1 MAPTYLWRVVFI
13 VLLTPVL
20 VPAQRP
26 GAAPQRE
33 SDDAR
38 PILEKVGSTYR
49 AASSLELKS
58 TQIQT
63 DDNPDNN
70 IDRMTITLI
79 TAGDKFRWEQES
91 KAGTCINASD
101 GNRHWMYNESSKQK
115 YRLLEGKSVDPFEF
129 GVQVNLRTPTSQLK
143 EARIV
148 GEEVLETGQ
157 GKRAC
162 IVIEARYEGP
172 RKGYP
177 QTEFGATTFW
187 IDRESNLVWKM
198 SVPIVTDFGKMGKI
212 RATETTVYSSIR
224 MNLTV
229 PPETFAPT
237 QEVMTDSGEAAR
249 EHAVRE
255 QNAATMLR
263 MEAQLE
269 KDPDNVRLRSGLIG
283 EYLNLSAIDPAAERA
298 LIRHVLWLVTNE
310 PENEWLAN
318 PAVAVKPGDDYDA
331 MEKAWLVQVNKPGVT
346 PQVLANAANFFRPLK
361 PARSLELLARART
374 LEPRNSMWVAM
385 IGNIYAFQAIGV
397 TATATRSS
405 MS

>member
-13 VLLTPVL
+13 LLLTPAL
-20 VPAQRP
+20 VPGQRP
-26 GAAPQRE
+26 AASQRE

-38 PILEKVGSTYR
+38 AILEKVGSTYR

-91 KAGTCINASD
+91 KAGTFINASD
-101 GNRHWMYNESSKQK
+101 GNQHWMYNESSKQK
-115 YRLLEGKSVDPFEF
+115 YTLLEGKSVDPFEF
-129 GVQVNLRTPTSQLK
+129 GFQVNLRTPASQLK

-148 GEEVLETGQ
+148 GEEVLQTGQ

-162 IVIEARYEGP
+162 VVIEARYEGP

-237 QEVMTDSGEAAR
+237 REVKTDSELDKAQASAER
-249 EHAVRE
+249 CLAET
-255 QNAATMLR
+255 ATLKSDKDINIHRCNLILGGVALR
-263 MEAQLE
+263 RGDLKRA
-269 KDPDNVRLRSGLIG
+269 G
-283 EYLNLSAIDPAAERA
+283 EYLLIAARIGGTGPSAGPNMI
-298 LIRHVLWLVTNE
+298 
-310 PENEWLAN
+310 LA
-318 PAVAVKPGDDYDA
+318 K
-331 MEKAWLVQVNKPGVT
+331 
-346 PQVLANAANFFRPLK
+346 
-361 PARSLELLARART
+361 ELLEKGQRDVVLEYFQLCGKSWSAGRGQLAR
-374 LEPRNSMWVAM
+374 W
-385 IGNIYAFQAIGV
+385 
-397 TATATRSS
+397 TAQVKAGEIPQFGANLAY
-405 MS
+405 